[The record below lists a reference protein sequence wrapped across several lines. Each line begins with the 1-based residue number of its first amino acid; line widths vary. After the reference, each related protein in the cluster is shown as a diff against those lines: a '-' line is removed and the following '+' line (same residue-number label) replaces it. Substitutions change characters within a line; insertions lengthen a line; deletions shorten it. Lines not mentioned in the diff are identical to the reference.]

1 MKKLKKTP
9 TVKLSEADWQ
19 LLRQSFVSRGMVGGS
34 DAGTLLGWNKWK
46 SPLNLFYQSI
56 GVDLL
61 PTKMNRQMAFGK
73 MLEDTIANMW
83 QYWDGEQNFIANI
96 ATKTKVR
103 KFRKVKAIIENPD
116 YPMLFANLDGEITHH
131 PVFGKKKGIL
141 EIKNVGKMTVDSY
154 IDGVPPN
161 YIAQM
166 NHYMLV
172 TGHKYAEICMQIDG
186 QDMLV
191 KTFEADAD
199 IQQAILQKATEH
211 QMRVLSAREA
221 IMEAGASEKEEI
233 YGIAA
238 QFEPDADNSEDFNA
252 FISVKHKDRENDI
265 TIHGGQEQAEWAD
278 QYMLYNSTVKLAE
291 SEKLLYGNKL
301 KQYMEQQGGAQIMEL
316 PNGKITWRKNF
327 LVKLNN
333 Q

>member
-1 MKKLKKTP
+1 MRSLKRTSTKG
-9 TVKLSEADWQ
+9 LSESDWQ
-19 LLRQSFVSRGMVGGS
+19 KLRQSFSSRGMVGGS

-46 SPLNLFYQSI
+46 SPINLFYQSI
-56 GVDLL
+56 GMDLL

-73 MLEDTIANMW
+73 MLEDTIAEMW
-83 QYWDGEQNFIANI
+83 QYWDGEEKFIQNIIHKA
-96 ATKTKVR
+96 KVR
-103 KFRKVKAIIENPD
+103 KFKKVKAIIENPE
-116 YPMLFANLDGEITHH
+116 YPMLFANLDGMVTQH
-131 PVFGKKKGIL
+131 PVYGKKKGIL

-172 TGHKYAEICMQIDG
+172 TGLKYAEICMQVDG

-191 KTFEADAD
+191 KTFEADPD
-199 IQQAILQKATEH
+199 IQQAILQKAEAH
-211 QMRVLSAREA
+211 QRRVLAARAE
-221 IMEAGASEKEEI
+221 IISVGASDKEDI

-238 QFEPDADNSEDFNA
+238 QFEPPADNSEDFNA

-265 TIHGGQEQAEWAD
+265 TIHGSQEQADWASEYAKHTD
-278 QYMLYNSTVKLAE
+278 MIKQAE

-301 KQYMEQQGGAQIMEL
+301 KQYMEQNGGAQIMEL
-316 PNGKITWRKNF
+316 PNGKITWRKQF
-327 LVKLNN
+327 QIRLNKS
-333 Q
+333 

>member
-1 MKKLKKTP
+1 MPKLKQTSTKN
-9 TVKLSEADWQ
+9 LSEIDWQ
-19 LLRQSFVSRGMVGGS
+19 KLRQSFSSRGMVGGS

-46 SPLNLFYQSI
+46 SPINLFYQSI
-56 GVDLL
+56 GMDLL

-73 MLEDTIANMW
+73 MLEDTIAEMW
-83 QYWDGEQNFIANI
+83 QYWDGEEKFIQNVIH
-96 ATKTKVR
+96 KTKVR
-103 KFRKVKAIIENPD
+103 KFKKVKAIIENPN
-116 YPMLFANLDGEITHH
+116 YPSLFANLDGMVTLH
-131 PVFGKKKGIL
+131 PVYGKKKGIL

-172 TGHKYAEICMQIDG
+172 TGLNYAEICMQVDG

-191 KTFEADAD
+191 KTFEADKD
-199 IQQAILQKATEH
+199 IQQAILDKANEH
-211 QMRVLSAREA
+211 QQRVTAAREA
-221 IMEAGASEKEEI
+221 IITAGASDKEEI

-265 TIHGGQEQAEWAD
+265 TIQGGQDQVLWAHE
-278 QYMLYNSTVKLAE
+278 YVRLNEALKEKE

-301 KQYMEQQGGAQIMEL
+301 KQYMEQNGGAQIMEL
-316 PNGKITWRKNF
+316 PNGKITWRKQFNVR
-327 LVKLNN
+327 LT
-333 Q
+333 

>member
-1 MKKLKKTP
+1 MPKLKQTSTKN
-9 TVKLSEADWQ
+9 LSEIDWQ
-19 LLRQSFVSRGMVGGS
+19 KLRQSFSSRGMVGGS

-46 SPLNLFYQSI
+46 SPINLFYQSI
-56 GVDLL
+56 GMDLL

-73 MLEDTIANMW
+73 MLEDTIAEMW
-83 QYWDGEQNFIANI
+83 QYWDGEENFIQNVI
-96 ATKTKVR
+96 NKNKVR
-103 KFRKVKAIIENPD
+103 KFKKVKAIIENPK
-116 YPMLFANLDGEITHH
+116 YPMLFANLDGMVTQH
-131 PVFGKKKGIL
+131 PVYGKKKGIL

-172 TGHKYAEICMQIDG
+172 TGLKYAEICMQVDG

-191 KTFEADAD
+191 KTFEADPD
-199 IQQAILQKATEH
+199 IQQAILNKATEH
-211 QMRVLSAREA
+211 QMRVQSAREA
-221 IMEAGASEKEEI
+221 IREAGASDKEEI

-238 QFEPDADNSEDFNA
+238 MYEPPADNSEDFNA

-265 TIHGGQEQAEWAD
+265 TIQGDKEQAEWAAKYVELND
-278 QYMLYNSTVKLAE
+278 TIKQTE

-301 KQYMEQQGGAQIMEL
+301 KQYMEQNGGAQIMEL
-316 PNGKITWRKNF
+316 PNGKITWRKQFNVR
-327 LVKLNN
+327 LT
-333 Q
+333 

>member
-9 TVKLSEADWQ
+9 TAKLSEADWQ
-19 LLRQSFVSRGMVGGS
+19 LLRQSFVSRGMIGGS

-83 QYWDGEQNFIANI
+83 QYWDGEENFIKNI

-116 YPMLFANLDGEITHH
+116 YPMLFANLDGEITYH

-172 TGHKYAEICMQIDG
+172 TGHKYAEICMQVDG

-191 KTFEADAD
+191 KTFDANPD
-199 IQQAILQKATEH
+199 IQQEILNKATEH
-211 QMRVLSAREA
+211 QTRVQSARKH
-221 IMEAGASEKEEI
+221 ILEAGASDKEEI

-238 QFEPDADNSEDFNA
+238 MYEPPADNSEDFNA
-252 FISVKHKDRENDI
+252 FISIKHKDRENDI
-265 TIHGGQEQAEWAD
+265 TIQGGQDQALWAHE
-278 QYMLYNSTVKLAE
+278 YVRINEMIKEKE
-291 SEKLLYGNKL
+291 SEKLLYGNQL
-301 KQYMEQQGGAQIMEL
+301 KQYMEQNGGAQIMEL
-316 PNGKITWRKNF
+316 PNGKITWRKQFNVR
-327 LVKLNN
+327 LT
-333 Q
+333 